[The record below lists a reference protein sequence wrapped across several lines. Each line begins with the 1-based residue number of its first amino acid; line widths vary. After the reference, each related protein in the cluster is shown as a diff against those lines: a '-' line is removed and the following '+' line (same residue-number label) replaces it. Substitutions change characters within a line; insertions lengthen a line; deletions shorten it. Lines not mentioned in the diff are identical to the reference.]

1 MVRRQWR
8 LVRATALVALVVSLA
23 AIAPQTGG
31 QQGVAQAAGGINHDP
46 STLIIGSQ
54 YGDPQNFDPIATFLL
69 SWGMIGSNVFDALVY
84 RGPDLKID
92 KSKGLA
98 TDWRYLNQNTLRF
111 TLRHGVTFQDGEPF
125 NAEAVKFTFDRLLGP
140 LGQKGAQY
148 FQYKTISQVKV
159 VDPYTVEFIT

>member
-8 LVRATALVALVVSLA
+8 LARATALVTLVVSLA
-23 AIAPQTGG
+23 AIVPRAGG
-31 QQGVAQAAGGINHDP
+31 DQPVAQAAGGINHDP

-54 YGDPQNFDPIATFLL
+54 YGDPQNFDPIATFTL
-69 SWGMIGSNVFDALVY
+69 SWGMIGSNIFDALVY

-98 TDWRYLNQNTLRF
+98 TGWHYLNQNTLRF

-125 NAEAVKFTFDRLLGP
+125 NAAAVKFTFDRLLGP
-140 LGQKGAQY
+140 QG
-148 FQYKTISQVKV
+148 
-159 VDPYTVEFIT
+159 